1 MIVTVKIVAL
11 VKTDNNQYGWLIEQ
25 SLEKCKNIVGEGTF
39 LFVETKKLPVPIKI
53 KDGKYVDLCD
63 SEWHIV
69 RKNLQYTRLII
80 YAILYSISEKILYIG
95 FFCIHL

>member
-25 SLEKCKNIVGEGTF
+25 SLEKCKNIVGDSTF
-39 LFVETKKLPVPIKI
+39 LFVETKTLPIPIKI
-53 KDGKYVDLCD
+53 KDGKYIDLCD

-69 RKNLQYTRLII
+69 RKNHNMPPQEYDTTQKESFRQIEI
-80 YAILYSISEKILYIG
+80 PEIPEE
-95 FFCIHL
+95 